1 MHWGAWLS
9 IVGVLGTVIAI
20 GTLLGVALRVG
31 RNTQTV
37 NNYRESA
44 QAWEAKARVQED
56 TINGQKEQISDL
68 QHQVGELQG
77 KLAVLSELVTGK
89 AILEDLAREVLEA
102 VNSVKVN
109 AIDREVFETWQV
121 EIRRDMRRL
130 LAEKADSDGK

>member
-1 MHWGAWLS
+1 MHWGDWLS

-56 TINGQKEQISDL
+56 TIESQKKQISDL
-68 QHQVGELQG
+68 QHQVGELTG

-89 AILEDLAREVLEA
+89 AVLEELARDVQEA
-102 VNSVKVN
+102 VQSIKVSVL
-109 AIDREVFETWQV
+109 DRETFEAWKEELRGDVTKILREV
-121 EIRRDMRRL
+121 ESN
-130 LAEKADSDGK
+130 E

>member
-1 MHWGAWLS
+1 MHWGDWLS

-56 TINGQKEQISDL
+56 TINAQKEQISDL
-68 QHQVGELQG
+68 QHQVGELTG

-89 AILEDLAREVLEA
+89 AVLEELARDVQEA
-102 VNSVKVN
+102 VQSIKVSVL
-109 AIDREVFETWQV
+109 DRETFEAWKEELRGDVTKILREV
-121 EIRRDMRRL
+121 ESN
-130 LAEKADSDGK
+130 E